1 MSNPWEKISLDDYEK
16 HMSLDSVH
24 QLQTMNLI
32 MKKQFEAYPVETV
45 MVLGVAGGNG
55 LEHVRTDKYQEVYGI
70 DINADY
76 LHEIPGRYPQLLNVL
91 HCLHLDLV
99 NESER
104 LPHAELVIANLLI
117 EYIGYKAF
125 QKAIE
130 QVSPKI
136 ISCVI
141 QINTDENQ
149 WVSDSPY
156 LHAFDG
162 LDEIHHQME
171 VDTLTDRMKEIGYSF
186 ILKEKK
192 DLPNGKALVRLDYQ
206 VSEIRTVL
214 YDKSFKQSIFDFTK
228 ECFDE
233 LGKKFEPNGRHRF
246 YNDIENEFVAFYI
259 GLKNDKVIGTVAL
272 KKFDYDIA
280 ELKSLYLRKEYRGN
294 GYGKQLLDT
303 VIKKAREEGFRYIVL
318 DSMSK
323 YKAALGLYEILG
335 FVTIDKY
342 NDNDYADIFMRLEL

>member
-45 MVLGVAGGNG
+45 MVLGIAGGNG

-192 DLPNGKALVRLDYQ
+192 IFQMEKHWYDWIIRFLKLERFCTTSHSNSRFLILQKNALMNWVRNLSLTEGTD
-206 VSEIRTVL
+206 
-214 YDKSFKQSIFDFTK
+214 SI
-228 ECFDE
+228 
-233 LGKKFEPNGRHRF
+233 
-246 YNDIENEFVAFYI
+246 
-259 GLKNDKVIGTVAL
+259 
-272 KKFDYDIA
+272 
-280 ELKSLYLRKEYRGN
+280 
-294 GYGKQLLDT
+294 
-303 VIKKAREEGFRYIVL
+303 
-318 DSMSK
+318 
-323 YKAALGLYEILG
+323 
-335 FVTIDKY
+335 TI
-342 NDNDYADIFMRLEL
+342 